1 MPQYRSA
8 DEEPARRVPARDVA
22 PLGAAIGAYGITMAF
37 LSTTTSLFLADAVHA
52 TALLIGM
59 FFVVRG
65 LVAIPINVISGRLS
79 DRLSDRRVL
88 ILTGGVA
95 QAAGAACFTVL
106 RGYPEILV
114 TGALLV
120 GLGGMCFTQLFAYS
134 SELAAARGRPVM
146 PFTSAMR
153 SLLSAAWVAGPP
165 AGLFL
170 LTRYGFA
177 PLYLT
182 TAGLSLV
189 TAALG
194 GWGLR
199 RIPTQAK
206 TAEPAAIPESA
217 VVIPVTAGVP
227 EAAGVPPLLAAA
239 PTPRKRILPAL
250 PVRLWLLIAAVV
262 VVGMVNQVYGI
273 NIALYVTKDLHH
285 GAQLVGWMAA
295 ACAGLEVPVMIVA
308 GHLAGRLGRTRL
320 VIASALG
327 ATAFFCLL
335 PLASSASA
343 LLGLQVLNAAWVGIA
358 LSLPMVM
365 IQDEAPG
372 GVGQSSS
379 LYSSAF
385 TVAQLLAGAIAG
397 VTASAIGFGNVFWVC
412 AALCAVA
419 TGLLVARALPLAD
432 RSAKAAAEAAQQ
444 RH

>member
-1 MPQYRSA
+1 M
-8 DEEPARRVPARDVA
+8 PARDVA
-22 PLGAAIGAYGITMAF
+22 PLGAAIGAYGIAMAF

-106 RGYPEILV
+106 RGYPGILV

-177 PLYLT
+177 PLYLA
-182 TAGLSLV
+182 TAALSLV

-199 RIPTQAK
+199 RVPAAAK
-206 TAEPAAIPESA
+206 APEPAVIPE
-217 VVIPVTAGVP
+217 PVMLPEDAGIP
-227 EAAGVPPLLAAA
+227 EAAGVPALPAAA
-239 PTPRKRILPAL
+239 PARRKRAFLPDL

-285 GAQLVGWMAA
+285 GAQLVGWMAG

-308 GHLAGRLGRTRL
+308 GRLAGRLGRTRL
-320 VIASALG
+320 VIVSAVG

-335 PLASSASA
+335 PLASSPAA
-343 LLGLQVLNAAWVGIA
+343 LLGLQVLNAAWVGIS

-397 VTASAIGFGNVFWVC
+397 VTASAIGFGKTFWVC

>member
-1 MPQYRSA
+1 MPKHRSA
-8 DEEPARRVPARDVA
+8 DEEPARRESARDVA
-22 PLGAAIGAYGITMAF
+22 PLGGAIGAYGIAMAF

-79 DRLSDRRVL
+79 DRLSDRRVM

-95 QAAGAACFTVL
+95 QAAGAACFVVL
-106 RGYPEILV
+106 RGYPEILAS
-114 TGALLV
+114 GALLV

-177 PLYLT
+177 PLYLA

-199 RIPTQAK
+199 RLPALAK
-206 TAEPAAIPESA
+206 APEPAAAAERA
-217 VVIPVTAGVP
+217 TVP
-227 EAAGVPPLLAAA
+227 EPAGGSPIRVGPARGKHAF
-239 PTPRKRILPAL
+239 LPAL
-250 PVRLWLLIAAVV
+250 PARLWLLVAAVV

-285 GAQLVGWMAA
+285 GAQLVGWMAG

-308 GHLAGRLGRTRL
+308 GRLAGRLGRTRL

-397 VTASAIGFGNVFWVC
+397 VTASAIGFGNTFWVC

-419 TGLLVARALPLAD
+419 TGLLAARALPLRGG
-432 RSAKAAAEAAQQ
+432 RSATAAAEAA
-444 RH
+444 

>member
-1 MPQYRSA
+1 
-8 DEEPARRVPARDVA
+8 
-22 PLGAAIGAYGITMAF
+22 MAF

-95 QAAGAACFTVL
+95 QAAGAACFVVL
-106 RGYPEILV
+106 RGYPEVLAS
-114 TGALLV
+114 GALLV

-194 GWGLR
+194 GWGMR
-199 RIPTQAK
+199 RIPTLAK
-206 TAEPAAIPESA
+206 VAEPAAIAESA
-217 VVIPVTAGVP
+217 VIPVTAGVP
-227 EAAGVPPLLAAA
+227 EAAGVPPLPAAT
-239 PTPRKRILPAL
+239 PTPRKRVLPAL

-308 GHLAGRLGRTRL
+308 GRLAGRLGRTRL
-320 VIASALG
+320 LIASALG

-335 PLASSASA
+335 PLASSTAA

-379 LYSSAF
+379 LYSSTF

-397 VTASAIGFGNVFWVC
+397 VTASAIGFGNEFWVC

-419 TGLLVARALPLAD
+419 TGLLVARALPLGGGARQAGPGTRGG
-432 RSAKAAAEAAQQ
+432 RSDGPGSGT
-444 RH
+444 